1 MLHLCQPLVEVL
13 MHRGIDDPE
22 QFLAPSR
29 WSDLPSAFHMEG
41 MEQAAAQILKAV
53 RAQRRIAVFGDYD
66 CDGVLATA
74 ILQATL
80 RKLGTQP
87 AIYLPNRDEGYG
99 FTNEAV
105 HRFSRGGTD
114 LVITIDN
121 GINSV
126 GPIRLALRLAM
137 DVVVVD
143 HHHIETRAD
152 AAAVWSDKYC
162 AAALG
167 LMLCWVL
174 LESAHL
180 PHDEVKVFLNSL
192 SRLAAIASIADCVPL
207 IGETRTL
214 TKIGLAELG
223 RTPHAGLR
231 KLLLMAGAKLPQP
244 PTSEQIAFRVAPR
257 INAAGR
263 VGDPDEVLRM
273 LNATSPDSQIERAI
287 VLDELNRKR
296 RKLEKEALDELY
308 SIVGDKVPAGLVIY
322 GAEWPKGIA
331 GILASRARER
341 YGVPVF
347 VLVHDPRTG
356 MAVGSGRSVEGI
368 NLIDA
373 LRSCQSL
380 LHRFGGHNQAA
391 GVTLFVEN
399 IPVFQEQFAAFIQE
413 HPTVPIDAFKADAD
427 LNLAAANC
435 GFYEQLRLFEPF
447 GVGNPTPVFRVENAV
462 VRAATPGFVFVRQ
475 FNREIK
481 ARAAKCVAGSGTA
494 LVALNGSTATLVE
507 LAENP

>member
-1 MLHLCQPLVEVL
+1 

-22 QFLAPSR
+22 HFLAPSK
-29 WSDLPSAFHMEG
+29 WSDMPSPFHMEG
-41 MEQAAAQILKAV
+41 IGQAIALILKAV
-53 RAQRRIAVFGDYD
+53 RSQQRIAVFGDYD

-80 RKLGTQP
+80 RKLGIQP
-87 AIYLPNRDEGYG
+87 AVYLPNRDEGYG

-105 HRFSRGGTD
+105 HRFSRSGID

-126 GPIRLALRLAM
+126 GPVQLARRLAM

-167 LMLCWVL
+167 VMLCWAL
-174 LESAHL
+174 LESVHL
-180 PHDEVKVFLNSL
+180 PQDEVTIFLNSL

-207 IGETRTL
+207 LGETRTL
-214 TKIGLAELG
+214 TKIGLSELG

-231 KLLLMAGAKLPQP
+231 KLLLMAGTKLPQP

-263 VGDPDEVLRM
+263 VADPGEVLRM
-273 LNATSPDSQIERAI
+273 LDATSPYSQVERAI
-287 VLDELNRKR
+287 VLDELNRER
-296 RKLEKEALDELY
+296 RKLEKEALEELY
-308 SIVGDKVPAGLVIY
+308 STVGDKVPAGLVIY

-331 GILASRARER
+331 GILASRVRER
-341 YGVPVF
+341 YGVPAF
-347 VLVHDPRTG
+347 VLVHDSRTG

-373 LRSCQSL
+373 LRACQSV
-380 LHRFGGHNQAA
+380 LHRFGGHSQAA
-391 GVTLFVEN
+391 GVTLAVEN
-399 IPVFQEQFAAFIQE
+399 IPAFREQFEAFIHE
-413 HPTVPIDAFKADAD
+413 HPTPPPDMFKADAD
-427 LNLAAANC
+427 LNLAEANRS
-435 GFYEQLRLFEPF
+435 FYGQLSLFEPF
-447 GVGNPTPVFRVENAV
+447 GVGNPTPVFRVKDAV
-462 VRAATPGFVFVRQ
+462 VRAATPGFVIVRQ

-481 ARAAKCVAGSGTA
+481 ARSAASVAGCGTA
-494 LVALNGSTATLVE
+494 LVALSGTTATLVA